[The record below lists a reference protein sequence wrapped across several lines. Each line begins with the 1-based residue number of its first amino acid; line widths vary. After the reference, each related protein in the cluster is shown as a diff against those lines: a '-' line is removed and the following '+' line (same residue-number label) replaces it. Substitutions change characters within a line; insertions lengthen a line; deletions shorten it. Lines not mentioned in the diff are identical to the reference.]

1 MMNRRMQCIA
11 ILLSLS
17 LPQPPA
23 ARAQWVV
30 TDPTNLVQNIISAI
44 QDVNAVLK
52 QVQQYKTQLDQ
63 YTAQLRD
70 IASPAVW
77 TWDLVEDTVATAQ
90 DVAEKFG
97 ERRNLLKDVHASL
110 KQLGD
115 PDYYRNSPCYGRS
128 GVDRTL
134 QGGCG
139 AILEAFRAQQEESV
153 QTQYEANELLFE
165 TLDKQHESMKKR
177 LERAQK
183 LVKHSQD
190 AQGQLQAVQATNQL
204 VSAQI
209 AELME
214 LRSLL
219 ITQQNLQVEG
229 KRQELAQQAA
239 AQAATSSFFGGE
251 HKPTP
256 TPQGW

>member
-1 MMNRRMQCIA
+1 MNSLTRCLA
-11 ILLSLS
+11 ILLTLS
-17 LPQPPA
+17 LLPPPA

-30 TDPTNLVQNIISAI
+30 TDPTNLVQSIISAI

-52 QVQQYKTQLDQ
+52 QIEQYKTQLDQ

-70 IASPAVW
+70 IAAPAVW

-90 DVAEKFG
+90 SVSETFG
-97 ERRNLLKDVHASL
+97 DRRQLLKDVHASL

-134 QGGCG
+134 KGGCG

-153 QTQYEANELLFE
+153 QTQYEANEVLFKA
-165 TLDKQHESMKKR
+165 LDKQHESMQKR
-177 LERAQK
+177 LERTQK
-183 LVKHSQD
+183 LIKNSQD
-190 AQGQLQAVQATNQL
+190 AKGQLQAVQATNQL
-204 VSAQI
+204 ASAQI

-214 LRSLL
+214 IRSLL
-219 ITQQNLQVEG
+219 ITQQNLQVEA

-239 AQAATSSFFGGE
+239 GQAATASFFSGE

-256 TPQGW
+256 APQGW